1 MGHRVEPL
9 PPLWVDRLLEIE
21 EASFLRP
28 WRREHF
34 LDEFSSGRSV
44 VLGIMEGD
52 TVAGFLILSILLDE
66 GEILDLA
73 VDPRFRGRGY
83 GRLLVEHALSLCRQR
98 GVRALHLEVRANAV
112 AALSLYRSLGFRET
126 GLRRGYYEN
135 GIDAILM
142 TRHFEPSDEVP

>member
-9 PPLWVDRLLEIE
+9 SPLHLERMLEIE
-21 EASFLRP
+21 QASFHRP

-34 LDEFSSGRSV
+34 LQEFSSGRSV
-44 VLGIMEGD
+44 LLGVWEGE

-83 GRLLVEHALSLCRQR
+83 GRLLVEHAIRVCVQK
-98 GVRALHLEVRANAV
+98 GVTALHLEVRANAV
-112 AALSLYRSLGFRET
+112 AALSLYRSLGFRES
-126 GLRRGYYEN
+126 GLRKGYYEE